1 MSLVAVTGATGH
13 LGACLVRQLVQQG
26 HRVRALVRGEPGATI
41 LPPEVETQP
50 GDVRDPEAM
59 RRLATGA
66 EVVYHLAAMI
76 SIVGPMNG
84 LVEEI
89 NVGGARTTARAALE
103 AGVRRFVHVCSVHAF
118 QQHPIDQPLDEDRAR
133 VVPGKAP
140 AYDVSKA
147 AGEAEVRALIAQGLD
162 AVIVH
167 PSGVIGPFD
176 YRPSRMGQVFLDLYH
191 RRMPGLVA
199 GGFDWVDVRDVCRGI
214 QAAAAHGRVGESYL
228 LSGTYKRMVELGAL
242 VQEITG
248 ARPPRMTSP
257 MWLARMSA
265 PFMHTWARV
274 RRAEPLYTSEA
285 LVALRGN
292 PCYVRAK
299 AERELGHRPR
309 PIEATIRDGYAW
321 FAAQERLTAAP
332 AELLPDA
339 YGPVSVT

>member
-13 LGACLVRQLVQQG
+13 LGACLVRQLLQRG
-26 HRVRALVRGEPGATI
+26 LRVRALVRDELGASI
-41 LPPEVETQP
+41 LPADVETLP
-50 GDVRDPEAM
+50 GDVRDPAAM
-59 RRLATGA
+59 ARFVAGA
-66 EVVYHLAAMI
+66 DVVYHLAALI
-76 SIVGPMNG
+76 SIVGPMGG

-89 NVGGARTTARAALE
+89 NVGGARTTARAALQ
-103 AGVRRFVHVCSVHAF
+103 ARVRRFVHVCSVHAF
-118 QQHPIDQPLDEDRAR
+118 EQRPIDQPLDEERAR
-133 VVPGKAP
+133 VVPGTAP

-147 AGEAEVRALIAQGLD
+147 AGEAEVRALVAEGLD

-176 YRPSRMGQVFLDLYH
+176 YRPSRMGQVFLDLHH
-191 RRMPGLVA
+191 RRLPGLVK

-214 QAAAAHGRVGESYL
+214 QAAAARGRVGESYL
-228 LSGTYKRMVELGAL
+228 LSGTYKTMAELGAI
-242 VQEITG
+242 VHSITG
-248 ARPPRMTSP
+248 ARPPRMNSP

-265 PFMHTWARV
+265 PLMHGWARI

-292 PCYVRAK
+292 PTYVRDK

-309 PIEATIRDGYAW
+309 PIEDTIRDGYAW
-321 FAAQERLTAAP
+321 FAAQERLRDAP
-332 AELLPDA
+332 AELLPDT